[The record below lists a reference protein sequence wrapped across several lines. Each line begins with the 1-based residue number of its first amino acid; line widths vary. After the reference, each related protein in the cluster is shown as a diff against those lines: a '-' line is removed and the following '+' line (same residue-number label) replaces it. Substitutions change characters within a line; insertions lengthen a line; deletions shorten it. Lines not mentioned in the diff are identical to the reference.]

1 MCKAFLFR
9 LVRRAIYLILL
20 RRPEHNQLSG
30 FKSLFKQTFIY
41 GLATVLPRM
50 LSFLLVPLY
59 TSEAVLAN
67 PAEYGKISVIFS
79 YFVLFNVILAYGM
92 ETAFFRFFNKEED
105 KDKVVSTSSLS
116 LIISS
121 FGFFVLA
128 LIFQNQIAS
137 IIDIDVKYINLV
149 IWILLLDALVII
161 PFAWLR
167 ANEKPMRYAIIKILN
182 VIINIGLNLFFLLAL
197 KDLAKGG
204 GLFESIYKPNFE
216 ISYIFIANLVA
227 SAVTLLVMLSF
238 YVKINY
244 IFDKRLWKLMMRYAM
259 PILIAGVAFS
269 INETFDRILLKE
281 LLPPNVAESEIGMY
295 SACYKL
301 ALFMTLFATAYR
313 LGIEPYFFS
322 HAKTNNPQKNYA
334 HILEFFVAFGSII
347 LLAVVVFADA
357 IKPFIIRSEAY
368 WEAMWILPIIL
379 LANFYLGIYHNLSV
393 WYKITDRTKFG
404 AYISVVGALV
414 TLIINFMFIETYSYK
429 ASAVA
434 TLVAYASM
442 MLLSFY
448 FGRKYYPI
456 PYNLKKI
463 GLYIF
468 LSAGLSMLFFYQYRE
483 NYVIGIAM
491 LIVFLGLVVMLEK
504 NQLKQF
510 LKK

>member
-1 MCKAFLFR
+1 
-9 LVRRAIYLILL
+9 
-20 RRPEHNQLSG
+20 LSG

-67 PAEYGKISVIFS
+67 PAEYGKVSVIFS

-105 KDKVVSTSSLS
+105 KDTVVSTSTISLLVSS
-116 LIISS
+116 L
-121 FGFFVLA
+121 GFFVIA
-128 LIFQNQIAS
+128 LIFQSEIAAF
-137 IIDIDVKYINLV
+137 INIDVKYINLV
-149 IWILLLDALVII
+149 IWILLLDALIII

-167 ANEKPMRYAIIKILN
+167 ANEKPMRYAIIKICN

-197 KDLAKGG
+197 KDLAQNG

-227 SAVTLLVMLSF
+227 SAFTLMLMVSF
-238 YVKINY
+238 YAKLRFK
-244 IFDKRLWKLMMRYAM
+244 FDKVLWKQMMRYAI
-259 PILIAGVAFS
+259 PVLIAGIAFS

-281 LLPPNVAESEIGMY
+281 LLPADIAENEIGMY

-322 HAKTNNPQKNYA
+322 HAKTKNPQKNYA
-334 HILEFFVAFGSII
+334 NILEFFVAIGSII
-347 LLAVVVFADA
+347 LLAVVVFADVL
-357 IKPFIIRSEAY
+357 KPFIIRSEAY
-368 WEAMWILPIIL
+368 WEAMWIVPIIL
-379 LANFYLGIYHNLSV
+379 LANFCLGIYHNLSV

-404 AYISVVGALV
+404 AYISVVGAIV
-414 TLIINFMFIETYSYK
+414 TLVINFIFIEAYSYK
-429 ASAVA
+429 ASAIA
-434 TLVAYASM
+434 TLVAYATM
-442 MLLSFY
+442 MLLSYY

-463 GLYIF
+463 GLYLTISIG
-468 LSAGLSMLFFYQYRE
+468 LSALSFYRYRGE
-483 NYVIGIAM
+483 YLIGIVM
-491 LIVFLGLVVMLEK
+491 LIVFLGLVIMLEK
-504 NQLKQF
+504 NQLKQV
-510 LKK
+510 LKR